1 MSLLEEKM
9 RDQVKTNGPC
19 SGLRVL
25 ELGSMVS
32 APLAGQILADMG
44 AVVIKIEPPEGDPM
58 RRVGPFHKGMG
69 ALFMTVNR
77 NKKSV
82 VLDLKASRDLEL
94 ATELALSADVLIHN
108 MRPRVMDRLGL
119 GYEALQSANPKL
131 IYTSI
136 SGFGE
141 SGPYASKPAYD
152 HVLQGMTGVMYLQGR
167 GDTPEPIR
175 NLMVDKSTATIT
187 ASAILAALLYRERN
201 DGQGQRV
208 DASLLNAFSWFGLTD
223 NIGNYTFQAPDG
235 QKTPPLDIHHPLRT
249 SDGWVIGHIQTDAQF
264 AAACRLFGR
273 EDLLDD
279 ENWKSAAKRIERNGD
294 MWREL
299 GQKATTMTRAE
310 VLSRAESE
318 GVALGPIYTLD
329 EFFAD
334 PQVRS
339 SEVYV
344 DHEDPDFGVI
354 RQMNFPVRFGC
365 STIDVGARAPLLGEH
380 TEAIFRGSKRE
391 SAGI

>member
-1 MSLLEEKM
+1 MMSEGANA
-9 RDQVKTNGPC
+9 NGPC

-44 AVVIKIEPPEGDPM
+44 AEVIKIEPPEGDPM
-58 RRVGPFHKGMG
+58 RKVGPFHNGMG

-77 NKKSV
+77 SKKSL
-82 VLDLKASRDLEL
+82 VLDLKAPRDLEVAL
-94 ATELALSADVLIHN
+94 DLALSSDVLIHN

-119 GYEALQSANPKL
+119 GYEALRSDNPKL

-167 GDTPEPIR
+167 GGAPEPIR

-187 ASAILAALLYRERN
+187 ASAILAALLHRERSG
-201 DGQGQRV
+201 GQGQRI

-223 NIGNYTFQAPDG
+223 NIGNYTFQTPDAQKAPA
-235 QKTPPLDIHHPLRT
+235 LDIHHPLRT
-249 SDGWVIGHIQTDAQF
+249 SDGWVIGHIQTDDQF
-264 AAACRLFGR
+264 AAACRLFDR
-273 EDLLDD
+273 QDLLDD
-279 ENWKSAAKRIERNGD
+279 ETWKSAARRIARNGD

-299 GQKATTMTRAE
+299 GREATTMTRAE
-310 VLSRAESE
+310 VLERAESE
-318 GVALGPIYTLD
+318 GVAIGPIYTLE
-329 EFFAD
+329 EFFED

-339 SEVYV
+339 SNVYV
-344 DHEDPDFGVI
+344 DHEDPEFGVI
-354 RQMNFPVRFGC
+354 RQMNFPVRF
-365 STIDVGARAPLLGEH
+365 SRSKVDVAARAPLLGEH
-380 TEAIFRGSKRE
+380 TEAILRNSKRE
-391 SAGI
+391 PAKL

>member
-1 MSLLEEKM
+1 MSEEA
-9 RDQVKTNGPC
+9 KTSGPC

-44 AVVIKIEPPEGDPM
+44 AEVIKIEPPEGDPM

-77 NKKSV
+77 GKKSM
-82 VLDLKASRDLEL
+82 VLDLKSPRDLEL
-94 ATELALSADVLIHN
+94 AMELALSSDVLIHN

-119 GYEALQSANPKL
+119 GYEALRGANPKL

-187 ASAILAALLYRERN
+187 AGAILAALLHRERT
-201 DGQGQRV
+201 DGRGQRI

-223 NIGNYTFQAPDG
+223 NIGNYTFQTPDG
-235 QKTPPLDIHHPLRT
+235 QKAPPLDIHHPLRT
-249 SDGWVIGHIQTDAQF
+249 SDGWVIGHIQTDDQF
-264 AAACRLFGR
+264 AAACRLFDR
-273 EDLLDD
+273 EDLMED
-279 ENWKSAAKRIERNGD
+279 ETWKSAARRIERNGD

-299 GQKATTMTRAE
+299 GRKATAMTRAE
-310 VLSRAESE
+310 VLARAESE

-339 SEVYV
+339 SHVYV
-344 DHEDPDFGVI
+344 DHEDPEFGVV
-354 RQMNFPVRFGC
+354 RQMNFPVRFER

-380 TEAIFRGSKRE
+380 TEEILRHAKRE
-391 SAGI
+391 AADR

>member
-1 MSLLEEKM
+1 MSEEA
-9 RDQVKTNGPC
+9 QASGPC

-25 ELGSMVS
+25 EFGSMVS

-44 AVVIKIEPPEGDPM
+44 AEVIKIEPPEGDPM

-77 NKKSV
+77 GKKSV
-82 VLDLKASRDLEL
+82 VLDLKSPRDLEQ
-94 ATELALSADVLIHN
+94 AVGLALSADVLIHN

-119 GYEALQSANPKL
+119 GYDALRDANPRL
-131 IYTSI
+131 VYTSI

-141 SGPYASKPAYD
+141 SGPYASQPAYD

-175 NLMVDKSTATIT
+175 NLLVDKSTATIT
-187 ASAILAALLYRERN
+187 ASAVLAALLHRTRN
-201 DGQGQRV
+201 DGRGQRI

-223 NIGNYTFQAPDG
+223 NIGNHTFLTPDAR
-235 QKTPPLDIHHPLRT
+235 KASPLDIHHPLRT
-249 SDGWVIGHIQTDAQF
+249 SDGWVIGHIQTDDQF

-279 ENWKSAAKRIERNGD
+279 ETWKSPAKRIERNGE
-294 MWREL
+294 MWQLL
-299 GQKATTMTRAE
+299 GRRATAMTRAD
-310 VLSRAESE
+310 VLERAKAE

-329 EFFAD
+329 EFFED
-334 PQVRS
+334 PQVRAS
-339 SEVYV
+339 DIYV
-344 DHEDPDFGVI
+344 DHEDPEFGVI
-354 RQMNFPVRFGC
+354 RQMNFPVRFER
-365 STIDVGARAPLLGEH
+365 STIDVRRRAPVLGEH
-380 TEAIFRGSKRE
+380 TEEVTGMTKQQEKR
-391 SAGI
+391 S

>member
-1 MSLLEEKM
+1 MSEEA
-9 RDQVKTNGPC
+9 RRNGPC

-32 APLAGQILADMG
+32 APLAGQVLADMG
-44 AVVIKIEPPEGDPM
+44 AEVIKIEPPEGDPM

-77 NKKSV
+77 GKKSI
-82 VLDLKASRDLEL
+82 VLDLKTPRDLEVAQAL
-94 ATELALSADVLIHN
+94 ASASDVLLHN
-108 MRPRVMDRLGL
+108 MRPRVMERLGL
-119 GYEALQSANPKL
+119 GYELLQSANSKL
-131 IYTSI
+131 IYASI

-167 GDTPEPIR
+167 GGAPEPIR

-187 ASAILAALLYRERN
+187 ASAILAALLHRERSG
-201 DGQGQRV
+201 GQGQRI

-223 NIGNYTFQAPDG
+223 NIGNYTFQSPDARKAPA
-235 QKTPPLDIHHPLRT
+235 LDIHHPLRT
-249 SDGWVIGHIQTDAQF
+249 RDGWVIGHVQTDDQF

-279 ENWKSAAKRIERNGD
+279 ATWKSAAKRIEQNGE
-294 MWREL
+294 MWRAL
-299 GQKATTMTRAE
+299 GAKATTMTRAE
-310 VLSRAESE
+310 VLARAESE
-318 GVALGPIYTLD
+318 GVAIGPIYTLE
-329 EFFAD
+329 EFFED

-339 SEVYV
+339 SDVYV
-344 DHEDPDFGVI
+344 DYEDPEFGVI
-354 RQMNFPVRFGC
+354 RHMNFPVRFGL
-365 STIDVGARAPLLGEH
+365 STVQVEARAPLLGEH
-380 TEAIFRGSKRE
+380 TEEILRDTLRGAVRL
-391 SAGI
+391 

>member
-1 MSLLEEKM
+1 MSDESKSS
-9 RDQVKTNGPC
+9 GPC

-44 AVVIKIEPPEGDPM
+44 AEVIKIEPPEGDPM

-77 NKKSV
+77 GKKSI
-82 VLDLKASRDLEL
+82 VLDLKIPGDLEL
-94 ATELALSADVLIHN
+94 ATELALSSDVLIHN
-108 MRPRVMDRLGL
+108 MRPGVMDRLGL
-119 GYEALQSANPKL
+119 GYETLQSANPKL

-167 GDTPEPIR
+167 GGTPEPIR

-187 ASAILAALLYRERN
+187 ASAILAALLHRERSG
-201 DGQGQRV
+201 GQGQCI

-223 NIGNYTFQAPDG
+223 NIGNYTFREPDV
-235 QKTPPLDIHHPLRT
+235 QKVPPLDIHHPLRT

-279 ENWKSAAKRIERNGD
+279 ESWKSPAKRIERNGD

-299 GQKATTMTRAE
+299 GQKAMAMTRAE
-310 VLSRAESE
+310 VLTRAESE

-329 EFFAD
+329 EFFED

-339 SEVYV
+339 NEVYV

-354 RQMNFPVRFGC
+354 RQMNFPVRFGR

-380 TEAIFRGSKRE
+380 TGEILRGSRRE
-391 SAGI
+391 PAGI